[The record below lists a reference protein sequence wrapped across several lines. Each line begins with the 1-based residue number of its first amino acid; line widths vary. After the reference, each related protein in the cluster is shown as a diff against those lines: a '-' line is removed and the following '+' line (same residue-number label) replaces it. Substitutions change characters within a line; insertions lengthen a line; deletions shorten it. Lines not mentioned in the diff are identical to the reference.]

1 MQIEKVANL
10 TKCCQITVYEIKA
23 ENKIWSNLLLR
34 TNLQF
39 MKRPLLFL
47 LMCVP
52 LVSVSQDLTGIW
64 RGHFLQTGTMSIIE
78 KLYGGQDRYKFEVQL
93 DQRAAQFA
101 GVTYSYKTTVFYGKA
116 SCKGTVNPKT
126 KKVLLEEL
134 KIVEVRM
141 SQGSDACIMTLFLSY
156 TKNGGEEILEGTY
169 TSMNTRDSSN
179 CGRGTVFLRKVP
191 ESDFYKEPFLVK
203 REEEAKRK
211 KPSVVK
217 TNPGT
222 KPKTTT
228 TAPNSTAKKT
238 TTAPP
243 TVKKTTTPP
252 AQTAKKTTPPPVK
265 KDTAQREIARTNPAT
280 TTKPAKI
287 DSIKAPEKK
296 IASVPVPRVISTR
309 QNELVKTIVVNTT
322 DVTVD
327 LYDNGTIDND
337 TVSVYLDKK
346 LVVSK
351 QRLTE
356 KAITVKLK
364 LDAENDYHELVMV
377 AENLGEIPPNTSL
390 MVVRAGDK
398 QYEVRITSNEQKNA
412 VVIFKYEKPG

>member
-1 MQIEKVANL
+1 MKL
-10 TKCCQITVYEIKA
+10 P
-23 ENKIWSNLLLR
+23 LLL
-34 TNLQF
+34 LIF
-39 MKRPLLFL
+39 CAPFI
-47 LMCVP
+47 
-52 LVSVSQDLTGIW
+52 SVAQDVTGIW
-64 RGHFLQTGTMSIIE
+64 RGHFLQSGAMSVIE
-78 KLYGGQDRYKFEVQL
+78 KLYGMEDRYKFEVQL
-93 DQRAAQFA
+93 DQRNKNFQ

-116 SCKGTVNPKT
+116 DCKGTVNDKT

-141 SQGSDACIMTLFLSY
+141 SQGSDACIMTLFLTYS
-156 TKNGGEEILEGTY
+156 KNGNEEFLEGTY
-169 TSMNTRDSSN
+169 TSMNITDSSN
-179 CGRGTVFLRKVP
+179 CGRGTVFLKKVIT
-191 ESDFYKEPFLVK
+191 SDFYKEPFIVK
-203 REEEAKRK
+203 REEEALK
-211 KPSVVK
+211 KKKTIASAPKTQPKVN
-217 TNPGT
+217 TNP
-222 KPKTTT
+222 P
-228 TAPNSTAKKT
+228 
-238 TTAPP
+238 
-243 TVKKTTTPP
+243 V
-252 AQTAKKTTPPPVK
+252 AKKTTPQTNTTSKPPVVVK
-265 KDTAQREIARTNPAT
+265 KTTPAPVNKTQAPPEKTIAKSNPSNT
-280 TTKPAKI
+280 VVKPAKI
-287 DSIKAPEKK
+287 DSVVKIPEKK
-296 IASVPVPRVISTR
+296 IPVPVPKQLATR
-309 QNELVKTIVVNTT
+309 ANELVKTITVNTT

-390 MVVRAGDK
+390 MVVKAGDK

>member
-1 MQIEKVANL
+1 
-10 TKCCQITVYEIKA
+10 
-23 ENKIWSNLLLR
+23 
-34 TNLQF
+34 

-52 LVSVSQDLTGIW
+52 LMSVAQDVTGIW
-64 RGHFLQTGTMSIIE
+64 RGHFLQSGGMSVIE
-78 KLYGGQDRYKFEVQL
+78 KLYGGADRYKFEVQL
-93 DQRAAQFA
+93 DQRNNLFQ

-116 SCKGTVNPKT
+116 SCKGSVNTKT
-126 KKVLLEEL
+126 KGVILEEL

-141 SQGSDACIMTLFLSY
+141 ASGSDACIMTLFLTYS
-156 TKNGGEEILEGTY
+156 KNEDEEFLEGTY
-169 TSMNTRDSSN
+169 TSMNIRDSSS

-191 ESDFYKEPFLVK
+191 TSDFHKEPFLIK
-203 REEEAKRK
+203 REEEAKK
-211 KPSVVK
+211 KKSPPVVAK
-217 TNPGT
+217 TNPQIT
-222 KPKTTT
+222 KKPPATTNSTTVKKPATTNTTTVKKPATTT
-228 TAPNSTAKKT
+228 TK
-238 TTAPP
+238 PP
-243 TVKKTTTPP
+243 V
-252 AQTAKKTTPPPVK
+252 AKTTPPPAK
-265 KDTAQREIARTNPAT
+265 KDTANKTVAKSNPST
-280 TTKPAKI
+280 TVAKPAKI
-287 DSIKAPEKK
+287 DSVKSAEKK
-296 IASVPVPRVISTR
+296 IATNVPTPKVIANR
-309 QNELVKTIVVNTT
+309 QNELIKTIVVNTT

-356 KAITVKLK
+356 RAISVKLK

-398 QYEVRITSNEQKNA
+398 QYEVRITSSEQKNA
-412 VVIFKYEKPG
+412 VVIFKYEKPN